1 MAQGKRTALYGLLGL
16 GLVTAWMVACN
27 QSSRDASALTSA
39 GVSHLQQGEYDQA
52 IRDFDRAI
60 ALQPG
65 LVVAWRNRG
74 QAHKAKGDY
83 DRALADYEQAI
94 VFAPSDARLYNE
106 RGVAYAG
113 MSDFTNAIA
122 DFNRAIALKPDQEA
136 AIKNRGRINF
146 VLGNFA
152 QAAADLQRGLSLDS
166 ADADAALW
174 LHVARLRLAQDDAS
188 DFAAHAAATDSSRW
202 PAPVLRYFLGTL
214 SAQQLRA
221 AAKDSV
227 AGGAGAVGTTGAATD
242 RACTTA
248 FFLGEDALLR
258 KDPAAASA
266 LFDESRT
273 ACQKETT
280 EHKAASAELQRLSAQ
295 RR

>member
-1 MAQGKRTALYGLLGL
+1 MAQGKRTVSLGLLAIGL
-16 GLVTAWMVACN
+16 ATAGLEACD

-65 LVVAWRNRG
+65 LVVAWRNRAL
-74 QAHKAKGDY
+74 AHKAKGDF

-113 MSDFTNAIA
+113 MSDFNNAIA
-122 DFNRAIALKPDQEA
+122 DFNRAIALKPDQGA
-136 AIKNRGRINF
+136 PIKNRGRTNF

-174 LHVARLRLAQDDAS
+174 LHVARLRLAQDDTS
-188 DFAAHAAATDSSRW
+188 DFAAHAAAADSSRW

-214 SAQQLRA
+214 SAEGLRA
-221 AAKDSV
+221 AAKDST
-227 AGGAGAVGTTGAATD
+227 AGPLAD
-242 RACTTA
+242 RACATA

-258 KDPAAASA
+258 KDAAAATA

-273 ACQKETT
+273 VCPKDAT
-280 EHKAASAELQRLSAQ
+280 EHKAASAELQRLDRQ

>member
-16 GLVTAWMVACN
+16 GLVTAWVVACN

-113 MSDFTNAIA
+113 MSDFNNAIA
-122 DFNRAIALKPDQEA
+122 DFNRAIALKPDQEV

-174 LHVARLRLAQDDAS
+174 LHIARLRLAQDDAS
-188 DFAAHAAATDSSRW
+188 DFAAHAATADSSRW

-214 SAQQLRA
+214 SAQQLRTA
-221 AAKDSV
+221 TKDSV
-227 AGGAGAVGTTGAATD
+227 ASVANE

-266 LFDESRT
+266 LFDESRS

-280 EHKAASAELQRLSAQ
+280 EHKAAAAELQRLSGQ

>member
-1 MAQGKRTALYGLLGL
+1 MSQVKRRALLGL
-16 GLVTAWMVACN
+16 FAVGVAAAWIGACN
-27 QSSRDASALTSA
+27 QGSRDASAFTSA
-39 GVSHLQQGEYDQA
+39 GVSHLQVGEYDRA

-74 QAHKAKGDY
+74 LAHKGKGDF
-83 DRALADYEQAI
+83 DRALADYEQAL

-106 RGVAYAG
+106 RGLAYAG
-113 MSDFTNAIA
+113 MSDFPNAIA
-122 DFNRAIALKPDQEA
+122 DFNRAIALKPDQA
-136 AIKNRGRINF
+136 GAIMNRGRINF

-174 LHVARLRLAQDDAS
+174 LHVARLRLTQDDAS
-188 DFAAHAAATDSSRW
+188 DFATHAAAVDSSRW
-202 PAPVLRYFLGTL
+202 PAPVLHYFLGTL
-214 SAQQLRA
+214 SADQLRA
-221 AAKDSV
+221 AAKDST
-227 AGGAGAVGTTGAATD
+227 AGASSD
-242 RACTTA
+242 RACGTA

-258 KDPAAASA
+258 KDRDAAAV

-273 ACQKETT
+273 VCPKEAT
-280 EHKAASAELQRLSAQ
+280 EHKAASAELQRLKGQ

>member
-1 MAQGKRTALYGLLGL
+1 MAQGKHTVLLAFLAAGLATAGL
-16 GLVTAWMVACN
+16 GACD

-74 QAHKAKGDY
+74 LAHKAKGDF

-94 VFAPSDARLYNE
+94 VFAPSDARLFNE

-174 LHVARLRLAQDDAS
+174 LHVARLRLNQDDAS
-188 DFAAHAAATDSSRW
+188 DFAAHAAAADSSRW

-214 SAQQLRA
+214 SAETLRA
-221 AAKDSV
+221 AAKDSTVGMV
-227 AGGAGAVGTTGAATD
+227 ATVSD
-242 RACTTA
+242 RACATA

-258 KDPAAASA
+258 KDAAAATA

-273 ACQKETT
+273 VCPKEAT
-280 EHKAASAELQRLSAQ
+280 EHKAASAELQRLARQ

>member
-1 MAQGKRTALYGLLGL
+1 MVQGKRTILLGLLGVGL
-16 GLVTAWMVACN
+16 GAAWMQACN
-27 QSSRDASALTSA
+27 QGSRDASAFTSA
-39 GVSHLQQGEYDQA
+39 GVSHLQKGDYDQA

-74 QAHKAKGDY
+74 LAHKGKGDY
-83 DRALADYEQAI
+83 DRALADYEQAL
-94 VFAPSDARLYNE
+94 VFAPTDARIYNE
-106 RGVAYAG
+106 RGLAYAG
-113 MSDFTNAIA
+113 MSDFPNAIA

-166 ADADAALW
+166 ADADASLW
-174 LHVARLRLAQDDAS
+174 LHIARLRLDQDDAS
-188 DFAAHAAATDSSRW
+188 DFAAHAAAADTSRW

-214 SAQQLRA
+214 SAEQLRA
-221 AAKDSV
+221 ASKDST
-227 AGGAGAVGTTGAATD
+227 AGASSAGA
-242 RACTTA
+242 CPTA

-258 KDPAAASA
+258 KDLGAAEA

-273 ACQKETT
+273 VCQKEAT
-280 EHKAASAELQRLSAQ
+280 EHKAASAELQRLKNQ

>member
-1 MAQGKRTALYGLLGL
+1 MVQGKRTILLGLLGVGL
-16 GLVTAWMVACN
+16 GAAWMQACN
-27 QSSRDASALTSA
+27 QGSRDASAFTSA

-74 QAHKAKGDY
+74 LAHKEKGDY
-83 DRALADYEQAI
+83 DRALADYEQAL
-94 VFAPSDARLYNE
+94 VFAPTDARIYNE

-113 MSDFTNAIA
+113 MSDFPNAIA

-166 ADADAALW
+166 TDADAALW
-174 LHVARLRLAQDDAS
+174 LHIARLRLAQDDAS
-188 DFAAHAAATDSSRW
+188 DFAAHAAAADTSRW

-214 SAQQLRA
+214 SAEQLRA
-221 AAKDSV
+221 AAKDST
-227 AGGAGAVGTTGAATD
+227 AGTSTD
-242 RACTTA
+242 RACRTA

-258 KDPAAASA
+258 KDRGAAAA

-273 ACQKETT
+273 VCRKEAT
-280 EHKAASAELQRLSAQ
+280 EHKAASAELQRLKNQ

>member
-52 IRDFDRAI
+52 IRDFDRAL

-83 DRALADYEQAI
+83 ERALADYEQAI

-106 RGVAYAG
+106 RGTAYAG
-113 MSDFTNAIA
+113 MSDFPNAMA

-188 DFAAHAAATDSSRW
+188 DFAAHAASVDSSRW

-214 SAQQLRA
+214 PAQQLLDMR
-221 AAKDSV
+221 KDST
-227 AGGAGAVGTTGAATD
+227 AGASKD
-242 RACTTA
+242 HACAVA

-258 KDPAAASA
+258 KERVAATG
-266 LFDESRT
+266 LFEESRT
-273 ACQKETT
+273 ECGKETM
-280 EHKAASAELQRLSAQ
+280 EHKAASAELQRLKPGSAK
-295 RR
+295 

>member
-1 MAQGKRTALYGLLGL
+1 MAQGSRTALLGLLAVGL
-16 GLVTAWMVACN
+16 AMAGLEACD

-74 QAHKAKGDY
+74 LAHKAKGDF

-94 VFAPSDARLYNE
+94 VFAPSDARLYTE

-113 MSDFTNAIA
+113 MGDFNNAIA

-136 AIKNRGRINF
+136 PIKNRGRVNF

-152 QAAADLQRGLSLDS
+152 QAAADLQRGLALDS

-188 DFAAHAAATDSSRW
+188 DFAAHAAAADSSRW

-214 SAQQLRA
+214 SAERLRA
-221 AAKDSV
+221 AAADST
-227 AGGAGAVGTTGAATD
+227 AGPPGD
-242 RACTTA
+242 RVCATA

-258 KDPAAASA
+258 KDGAAATA

-273 ACQKETT
+273 VCPKEAT
-280 EHKAASAELQRLSAQ
+280 EHKAASAELQRLDRQ

>member
-1 MAQGKRTALYGLLGL
+1 MVQGKRTILLGLLGVGL
-16 GLVTAWMVACN
+16 GAAWMQACN
-27 QSSRDASALTSA
+27 QGSRDASAFTSA
-39 GVSHLQQGEYDQA
+39 GVSHLQKGEYDQA
-52 IRDFDRAI
+52 INDFDRAI

-74 QAHKAKGDY
+74 LAHKEKGDY
-83 DRALADYEQAI
+83 DRALADYEQAL
-94 VFAPSDARLYNE
+94 VFAPTDARIYNE
-106 RGVAYAG
+106 RGLAYAG
-113 MSDFTNAIA
+113 MSDFPNAIA

-166 ADADAALW
+166 ADADASLW
-174 LHVARLRLAQDDAS
+174 LHIARLRLDQDDAS
-188 DFAAHAAATDSSRW
+188 DFAAHAAAVADTSRW

-214 SAQQLRA
+214 SGDQLINMSQ
-221 AAKDSV
+221 DS
-227 AGGAGAVGTTGAATD
+227 ATGRSKESRCATT
-242 RACTTA
+242 

-258 KDPAAASA
+258 KEPTAAAGLFERA
-266 LFDESRT
+266 LTECAKESP
-273 ACQKETT
+273 
-280 EHKAASAELQRLSAQ
+280 EHKAASAELQRLKNQ